1 MWHTVGARCE
11 VVMSQPTVAEAAGR
25 NERLAP
31 GAGVGAMRPAPMG
44 VVGPD
49 VTAKE
54 GWARDTLAVGIEEA
68 CLSHREIEH
77 AVSAKALLSH

>member
-1 MWHTVGARCE
+1 MEHGVGARCE

-25 NERLAP
+25 NEGLAP
-31 GAGVGAMRPAPMG
+31 GAWVGAMRPAPMG

-54 GWARDTLAVGIEEA
+54 GWARGTLAIGIEEA
-68 CLSHREIEH
+68 RLAERASEH
-77 AVSAKALLSH
+77 AVSVKPLV

>member
-1 MWHTVGARCE
+1 MWSMVGARCE

-54 GWARDTLAVGIEEA
+54 GWARGTLAIGTEA
-68 CLSHREIEH
+68 RLLESTRCLQRHY
-77 AVSAKALLSH
+77 

>member
-1 MWHTVGARCE
+1 MWSRVGARCE

-44 VVGPD
+44 GGR
-49 VTAKE
+49 TRCHCQG
-54 GWARDTLAVGIEEA
+54 GWARGTLAIGIEEA
-68 CLSHREIEH
+68 HLVETAHGVCKSTTKPL
-77 AVSAKALLSH
+77 V

>member
-1 MWHTVGARCE
+1 MWSRVGARCE
-11 VVMSQPTVAEAAGR
+11 VVMSQPTVAEAVGR

-54 GWARDTLAVGIEEA
+54 GWARDILAIGIEEA
-68 CLSHREIEH
+68 RLAERARGVCKGTTKPL
-77 AVSAKALLSH
+77 V

>member
-1 MWHTVGARCE
+1 
-11 VVMSQPTVAEAAGR
+11 MSQPAVAEAAGR

-54 GWARDTLAVGIEEA
+54 GWARDTLAIGIEEA
-68 CLSHREIEH
+68 RLARRARGVCKDTTKPL
-77 AVSAKALLSH
+77 V

>member
-1 MWHTVGARCE
+1 MWSTVGARCE

-31 GAGVGAMRPAPMG
+31 GAGVGAMRPAPVG

-49 VTAKE
+49 VPAKE
-54 GWARDTLAVGIEEA
+54 GWVRGTLVVGIEEA
-68 CLSHREIEH
+68 RLAERESTWCLQRHC
-77 AVSAKALLSH
+77 